1 MTYIQE
7 RGSTH
12 VYHVNR
18 MSKEEMDHMI
28 SLCVHEQPAYC
39 VAACPFKADTKEM
52 LFYAAKGNFKK
63 ALAIYEKITPFP
75 MILCNGCT
83 APCEEKCRL
92 CELGDGISIREVE
105 RAIVRYGEPGK
116 RSSVFR
122 IRKKKKA
129 VIFGSGLF
137 PLFLAGELEKKM
149 YPATIYCQEKDYE
162 AYIAAAAPELLE
174 SDRKNEVKR
183 LSSMDLS
190 FEFGCSLDLPFIR
203 EKMKE
208 ADVVCASEE
217 VAKKLAPE
225 ETADAEIML
234 REQAGIVSGPVRS
247 VMDAAFAAK
256 RAALTVDLLVQN
268 LSPHSNRGSEGAV
281 TTRLYTNMDGMKGSK
296 KIPCSTDGYS
306 KEEAVEEAKRCIQC
320 HCDECMKSCVYL
332 REYKK
337 HPGLLAREIYN
348 NTQIIMGDHQMNK
361 PMNSCSL
368 CGQCTVTCPNGF
380 DMSQVCK
387 SARENMV
394 STDKM
399 PLAPHEFALM
409 DMLFSNSEAFLC
421 RPQPGYETCR
431 YVFFPGCQAGA
442 IAPDVVT
449 EAYEDLCRRTEG
461 GVALML
467 GCCGA
472 ISEWAGRYEMT
483 EKVNEQLK
491 QELAKLGDPMIIAGC
506 PSCMKQLKESLG
518 ARVTGIWEILKEIGL
533 PGQAKGL
540 EIPVAIHDACGAR
553 RDTQTQ
559 DTIRELLAD
568 MGCTV
573 VNTEYSRDLSPCC
586 GYGGLTSYANKEM
599 ADKMTEKCL
608 ERSDAPYITYC
619 MACRDR
625 FVREGRESRHIL
637 ELLYGTNAVNMPD
650 ISEKRYNRL
659 MLKEKLL
666 KNIWNEEL
674 MMEKKDYT
682 VAYTEDAISM
692 MDERMILKS
701 DVERVLSDYREN
713 QEAIFDEETKELVTR
728 SRLGNVTFWVRFV
741 ETEEGYLV
749 RRAYSHRMN
758 IMKRVGQ

>member
-1 MTYIQE
+1 MASK
-7 RGSTH
+7 STKGEILAKFFDDGEYTALFADGA
-12 VYHVNR
+12 VSAASGYAAG
-18 MSKEEMDHMI
+18 
-28 SLCVHEQPAYC
+28 QQAYAVFQNGEAVSVKDVEKNIKVLELAAQTGC
-39 VAACPFKADTKEM
+39 PVVTFYDSVGAKLAEGLDVLNAAAKLNATIAKVSGVVPQVAVVLGVCGGTSALSAANADVCIMAEGAELFFTAPFTA
-52 LFYAAKGNFKK
+52 AAKGDKV
-63 ALAIYEKITPFP
+63 ADA
-75 MILCNGCT
+75 
-83 APCEEKCRL
+83 
-92 CELGDGISIREVE
+92 
-105 RAIVRYGEPGK
+105 
-116 RSSVFR
+116 
-122 IRKKKKA
+122 
-129 VIFGSGLF
+129 GS
-137 PLFLAGELEKKM
+137 
-149 YPATIYCQEKDYE
+149 
-162 AYIAAAAPELLE
+162 AAAAAKAGVAAIVAADAAEAA
-174 SDRKNEVKR
+174 
-183 LSSMDLS
+183 
-190 FEFGCSLDLPFIR
+190 
-203 EKMKE
+203 EK
-208 ADVVCASEE
+208 AAQSEE

-234 REQAGIVSGPVRS
+234 REQAGIVSGLAQS

-281 TTRLYTNMDGMKGSK
+281 TTRLYTNMEGMKGSK
-296 KIPCSTDGYS
+296 KIPCSIDGYS
-306 KEEAVEEAKRCIQC
+306 KEEAMEEAKRCIQC

-332 REYKK
+332 SEYKK

-518 ARVTGIWEILKEIGL
+518 VRVTGIWEILKEIGL
-533 PGQAKGL
+533 PAQAKGL

-553 RDTQTQ
+553 GDAQTQ
-559 DTIRELLAD
+559 DIIRELLAD

-586 GYGGLTSYANKEM
+586 GYGGLTSCANKEM

-637 ELLYGTNAVNMPD
+637 ELLYGINAANMPD

-659 MLKEKLL
+659 ELKEKLL

-741 ETEEGYLV
+741 ETEDGYLV